1 MANTE
6 QRDLSDLFLKF
17 KIKETYLSSE
27 PYGSG
32 HINDTYLVKTKESL
46 DSQNSQNSQNN
57 FNKNI
62 KYFDYIFQRIN
73 HKIFKNVPELMS
85 NIARVTS
92 HLRAKLLNIPG
103 ANPDRETLTVINTH
117 DDQPFYQDE
126 LGNYWR
132 VYIFLDHTH
141 SYDQVTDPKIAYEG
155 GLAFGKFQKLLADI
169 PAPKLFETIKNFHD
183 IDSRFNLFTQA
194 LNKDIKNRAKDLE
207 PEINYVKSRY
217 ETMRTILKLGAE
229 GKIPLR
235 VTHNDTK
242 FNNVL
247 LDSQDKGLCVIDLDT
262 VMPGYI
268 HYDFGDSLRTAAN
281 TAPEDEV
288 DLTKVSMNIQLFEG
302 FAKGFLSQ
310 VGKALTPTEIE
321 YLPLATALLPY
332 TIGLRFLTDYLDGDQ
347 YFKIHRPSHNL
358 DRARC
363 QFQLSRSAESQK
375 DRMAE
380 IIREALQ

>member
-6 QRDLSDLFLKF
+6 QKDLSDLFSKF

-46 DSQNSQNSQNN
+46 ESQKSQNN
-57 FNKNI
+57 LNKNI

-73 HKIFKNVPELMS
+73 HNIFKNVLELMS
-85 NIARVTS
+85 NISRVTS

-117 DDQPFYQDE
+117 EDQPFYQDE

-155 GLAFGKFQKLLADI
+155 GVAFGKFQKLLADI
-169 PAPKLFETIKNFHD
+169 PAPPLFETIKNFHD

-247 LDSQDKGLCVIDLDT
+247 LDQNDKGLCVIDLDT
-262 VMPGYI
+262 VMPGYV
-268 HYDFGDSLRTAAN
+268 HYDFGR
-281 TAPEDEV
+281 
-288 DLTKVSMNIQLFEG
+288 IQPQ
-302 FAKGFLSQ
+302 KM
-310 VGKALTPTEIE
+310 
-321 YLPLATALLPY
+321 
-332 TIGLRFLTDYLDGDQ
+332 
-347 YFKIHRPSHNL
+347 
-358 DRARC
+358 
-363 QFQLSRSAESQK
+363 RS
-375 DRMAE
+375 
-380 IIREALQ
+380 I